1 MGYSHGQAKPTC
13 LLAPEEIF
21 LAPNKLHIRTR
32 GTRKRQKMASTE
44 FSHGFL
50 GPAKFWGQKNHFIAS
65 VHPFCANFWPLV
77 MSDIKSSYL
86 LASSGGEINFD
97 MNNLQPIIFD
107 L

>member
-1 MGYSHGQAKPTC
+1 M
-13 LLAPEEIF
+13 IW
-21 LAPNKLHIRTR
+21 
-32 GTRKRQKMASTE
+32 TE

-50 GPAKFWGQKNHFIAS
+50 GPAKFWGQKNNFIAS

-77 MSDIKSSYL
+77 MSDIESSYL
-86 LASSGGEINFD
+86 LASSGGEINFN